1 MNPSLLSP
9 DPAFYTPDVF
19 IYSPFAQPD
28 QPASLI
34 KQLPQ
39 KVIPDEYID
48 LSFLQ
53 SIPAVSLSED
63 NGVLKFL
70 IQEGEPLLSHQDLPR
85 QGAVIHLRY
94 ESRRLDGQLIDKFR
108 DRNEVRKVKLGKE
121 GYIEGIMIALASM
134 RRKEVS
140 WFRFESRYHYYGAD
154 MNEIRTTCDGETMVR
169 KDEAVFY
176 KLEVID
182 YKNMEK
188 LENDDFEGRIKK
200 LEEIRLKG
208 KTAFQNGEYPVAMKI
223 YNKGLG
229 IVKSFPKVL
238 METLDGEKVRVFQWF
253 HSIMHSNA
261 ILCKIRQKKWYEALR
276 LCEDGLEIN
285 AQSTK
290 LLFLK
295 GKCNLHISN
304 YDLAN
309 ECFAAV
315 LRIEPDNKET
325 LEILGKA
332 KQQERNERSNEK
344 EKFKKVFQNW
354 NEEEK
359 AENEE
364 KRVNLKRKRIEERMG
379 NKNEGALEIEKEEEE
394 EGQEEQEEEI
404 GVDFDT
410 LVKGMVV
417 DTNDPN
423 NMFNKIKCMELEE
436 KEGF

>member
-1 MNPSLLSP
+1 MNSSPLPTDPS
-9 DPAFYTPDVF
+9 FYTPDVF
-19 IYSPFAQPD
+19 IYSPFNQPD
-28 QPASLI
+28 QPASLT

-39 KVIPDEYID
+39 KIIPDEYID

-53 SIPAVSLSED
+53 SIPPVPLSED

-85 QGAVIHLRY
+85 QGAVLHLRY
-94 ESRRLDGQLIDKFR
+94 ESRRPDGQLIDKFR
-108 DRNEVRKVKLGKE
+108 DRNEIRKVKLGKE
-121 GYIEGIMIALASM
+121 GYIEGIMIALSSM

-140 WFRFESRYHYYGAD
+140 WFKFESKYHYYGEN

-169 KDEAVFY
+169 KDEAIFY
-176 KLEVID
+176 KLEVVD

-208 KTAFQNGEYPVAMKI
+208 KTAFQTGDNLAAIKI

-238 METLDGEKVRVFQWF
+238 MEALDEEKVKVFQWF

-276 LCEDGLEIN
+276 LCEDGLEID
-285 AQSTK
+285 AQNTK

-315 LRIEPDNKET
+315 LRIEPENRET

-344 EKFKKVFQNW
+344 EKFRKVFENW

-359 AENEE
+359 AENDE
-364 KRVNLKRKRIEERMG
+364 KKVNLKRKRIEEKMG
-379 NKNEGALEIEKEEEE
+379 NNGRNEGALEIEQQEEEE
-394 EGQEEQEEEI
+394 EEDEEI

-436 KEGF
+436 KEGL